1 MNERLLNKSIK
12 IMLLAVLAVFILIQA
27 RAFIIPLVFAGLFSM
42 LLLPVSHRLEGWG
55 MYRGFA
61 VVISVLL
68 FLSLIAGVIYLLV
81 WQVGDLSVNA
91 AEIEKNLTKNLQ
103 DLRDFISRTFGI
115 SAAKQEEIIQGQPG
129 TDNANVVS
137 RLFSSLGSFLTNFI
151 LVMVYTFLFLYF
163 RLHLKKFI
171 LMLVNP
177 ANRNNANGVLEEGKG
192 VAQKYI
198 TGLSLM
204 ILSLW
209 IMYGIGFSIIGV
221 RHALL
226 FAVLC
231 GLLEI
236 VPYIGNITGTAITM
250 LAVAMQGGNT
260 SMIIG
265 VLITY
270 SIVQFLQTYIL
281 EPLVVGKG
289 VNINPLFTI
298 AGIVAGELIWG
309 IPGMI
314 LAIPLLG
321 ITKIIC
327 DHIEPLKPYGFL
339 IGIERRPGPSLL
351 NRVKQWVK

>member
-1 MNERLLNKSIK
+1 
-12 IMLLAVLAVFILIQA
+12 MLLAVLAVFILIQA
-27 RAFIIPLVFAGLFSM
+27 KAFIIPLVFAGLFSM
-42 LLLPVSHRLEGWG
+42 LLLPVSLRLESWG

-61 VVISVLL
+61 VVLSVLL
-68 FLSLIAGVIYLLV
+68 LLSLIAGIIYLLV

-103 DLRDFISRTFGI
+103 AFKEFISRTFGI
-115 SAAKQEEIIQGQPG
+115 SAAKQEEIIQGGQPG

-250 LAVAMQGGNT
+250 LAVAMQGGST

-270 SIVQFLQTYIL
+270 SLVQFLQTYIL

-351 NRVKQWVK
+351 SRVKQWVK